1 MNSLRY
7 SFLQELHSCEHVT
20 PIYGLPWA
28 FILIGGSHRNVT
40 PIYGLPW
47 AFILIGGSHRN
58 VTPIYG
64 LPWEC
69 ILIGDSHRNVT
80 LNEEIILNILFIE
93 IGKCVL
99 LSRIIYTI

>member
-7 SFLQELHSCEHVT
+7 SFLQELHSCEH
-20 PIYGLPWA
+20 
-28 FILIGGSHRNVT
+28 VT